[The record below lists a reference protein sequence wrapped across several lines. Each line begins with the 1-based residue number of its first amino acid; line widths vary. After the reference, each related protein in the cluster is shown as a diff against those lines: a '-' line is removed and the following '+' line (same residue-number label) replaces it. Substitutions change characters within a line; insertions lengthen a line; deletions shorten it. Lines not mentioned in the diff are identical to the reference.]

1 MRVLVTASFKAP
13 FGGLQAN
20 VRAQL
25 RAIRQAES
33 TPVLACDA
41 GRFAEAVRSEGFE
54 VIDGDLLS
62 AEVHRRCVGA
72 GPFDLIHAHPFAA
85 RQLGLAVATELGLPM
100 LVTLHGNYTDSL
112 SEYHSAINYVV
123 VVSRAIRD
131 RLLAT
136 IDIAPEKVLVIP
148 NGTDT
153 DLFSR
158 RQLRPAIEMRR
169 NPSTAASFLP
179 AGSITTRHSSSI
191 SSSRHGTFRQPSV
204 PSTSGGWSPAM
215 VPTSR
220 AFTTLPR
227 PSRALPK
234 RPWSNSWAGN
244 PKRP

>member
-100 LVTLHGNYTDSL
+100 LLTLHGKYSDSL

-136 IDIAPEKVLVIP
+136 IDIAVAPRAHE
-148 NGTDT
+148 
-153 DLFSR
+153 
-158 RQLRPAIEMRR
+158 
-169 NPSTAASFLP
+169 
-179 AGSITTRHSSSI
+179 
-191 SSSRHGTFRQPSV
+191 
-204 PSTSGGWSPAM
+204 
-215 VPTSR
+215 TSR
-220 AFTTLPR
+220 NFSKLLETRRDRVGRAGERAAQVVHGRGRRASVSR
-227 PSRALPK
+227 PVF
-234 RPWSNSWAGN
+234 
-244 PKRP
+244 